1 MGYKFIAGAQATT
14 LSLLT
19 TEVVAPA
26 TTLSLLK
33 EVVVVAAAL
42 LKLPLQRQRIML
54 GK

>member
-14 LSLLT
+14 LSLL